1 MMRDEAGAPIKPK
14 SAFCTLKPLGC
25 DPQRIKGM
33 SEKSLVSHY
42 ENNYDAKALAAEVK
56 AVYDK
61 IAEISA
67 AKPCPT
73 KSFPG
78 SIASSNSTT
87 AAPLDAALGVK
98 GQPSQGTFKIVIVR
112 TAAMNG
118 VPVAKLRTMR
128 TEGINIVAIH
138 QHMSHDQ
145 PRYLFLHHWGKGKGF
160 DLAQSL
166 KRQLDAQAAVKS

>member
-1 MMRDEAGAPIKPK
+1 MMRDEAGSPIKPK
-14 SAFCTLKPLGC
+14 PAICTLKPLGC

-33 SEKSLVSHY
+33 SEQLLVGHY

-73 KSFPG
+73 KSFSG

-87 AAPLDAALGVK
+87 AAPLEAALGSRASPAGHV
-98 GQPSQGTFKIVIVR
+98 QDR
-112 TAAMNG
+112 H
-118 VPVAKLRTMR
+118 R
-128 TEGINIVAIH
+128 
-138 QHMSHDQ
+138 SHGSHE
-145 PRYLFLHHWGKGKGF
+145 RC
-160 DLAQSL
+160 A
-166 KRQLDAQAAVKS
+166 RRQAAKHAY

>member
-1 MMRDEAGAPIKPK
+1 MMRDEAGSPIKPK
-14 SAFCTLKPLGC
+14 PAICTLKPLGC

-33 SEKSLVSHY
+33 SEKLLVGHY

-73 KSFPG
+73 KSFSG

-87 AAPLDAALGVK
+87 AAPVGSCAR
-98 GQPSQGTFKIVIVR
+98 GQGPAQQGTFKIVIVR

-118 VPVAKLRTMR
+118 VPVAKLRSMR
-128 TEGINIVAIH
+128 TKGINIVAIH
-138 QHMSHDQ
+138 QHMRHEQ
-145 PRYLFLHHWGKGKGF
+145 PRYLFLHHWGKGRGF
-160 DLAQSL
+160 DLAQTL
-166 KRQLDAQAAVKS
+166 KRELDAQAAVKS